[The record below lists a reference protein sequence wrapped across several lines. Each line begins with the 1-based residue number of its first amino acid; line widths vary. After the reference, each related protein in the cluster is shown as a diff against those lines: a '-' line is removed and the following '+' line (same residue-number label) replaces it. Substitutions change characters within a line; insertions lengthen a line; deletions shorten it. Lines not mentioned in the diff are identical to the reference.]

1 MLLRE
6 SLRRGVV
13 VLWSVRGRDAGGS
26 LRVRHIGFELSYDTA
41 NALLCWKVLHFMF
54 PSFLGTLLHI
64 IG

>member
-1 MLLRE
+1 M
-6 SLRRGVV
+6 V